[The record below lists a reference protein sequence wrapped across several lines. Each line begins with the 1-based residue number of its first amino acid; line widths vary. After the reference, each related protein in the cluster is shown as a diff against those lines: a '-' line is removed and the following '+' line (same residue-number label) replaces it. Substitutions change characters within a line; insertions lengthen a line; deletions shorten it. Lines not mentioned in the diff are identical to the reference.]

1 MIKVSR
7 HAEIRIRERQ
17 GLNKKSIERMAQKA
31 FDKGIRHEQTK
42 GNLNKWLTSKYF
54 VNKQANNLR
63 IYGDYL
69 YVFDGNTL
77 VTVFRVPNNLLKNI
91 DDMVRK

>member
-7 HAEIRIRERQ
+7 HAEMRIRERQ

-31 FDKGIRHEQTK
+31 FDKGIRHEQTR

-63 IYGDYL
+63 IYG
-69 YVFDGNTL
+69 NIL
-77 VTVFRVPNNLLKNI
+77 VTVFRVPNNLLKN
-91 DDMVRK
+91 MESMARK

>member
-7 HAEIRIRERQ
+7 HAEMRIRERQ

-54 VNKQANNLR
+54 VNQQANNLR

-69 YVFDGNTL
+69 YVFDGNIL